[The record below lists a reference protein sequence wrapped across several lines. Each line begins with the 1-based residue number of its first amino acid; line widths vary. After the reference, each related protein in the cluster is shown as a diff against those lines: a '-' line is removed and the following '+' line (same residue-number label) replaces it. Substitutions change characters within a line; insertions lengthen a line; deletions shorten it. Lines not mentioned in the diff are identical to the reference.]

1 MFRRD
6 FLIAAGAAAASA
18 AGGKIRIGLL
28 GTQHSHAG
36 GKLKTLLDSPDYEVA
51 GVCEPDA
58 AVRKQRQAQDLYKEQ
73 RWLGE
78 EELLADRSIAVVAV
92 ETAVWDFMTFG
103 RKVIAAGKHLHL
115 EKPPTPK
122 MAEFRE
128 LVEEARR
135 KKLLLQTGYI
145 WRFHAGFAA
154 AMEAARQ
161 GWLGDVYMLRGT
173 INTDIDTR
181 ARGGLARYGG
191 GMMYELGSHLI
202 DRVVDLWGRPKEVKN
217 WLRHDTRTPDKLA
230 DNTLAVLEYEKSLAV
245 ISTSARMPGASQHR
259 SFELIGSEGAIVI
272 QPIEPGT
279 RMRVSMREARGP
291 YRAGWQYVE
300 MASQPRYVGDFRE
313 LARAIRTGAP
323 LKYSYEYELLVEETL
338 LRAAGEMI

>member
-1 MFRRD
+1 
-6 FLIAAGAAAASA
+6 
-18 AGGKIRIGLL
+18 
-28 GTQHSHAG
+28 
-36 GKLKTLLDSPDYEVA
+36 
-51 GVCEPDA
+51 
-58 AVRKQRQAQDLYKEQ
+58 
-73 RWLGE
+73 
-78 EELLADRSIAVVAV
+78 LLADRSIAVVAV

-128 LVEEARR
+128 LVEEARG

-145 WRFHAGFAA
+145 WRFHAGFTA

-173 INTDIDTR
+173 INTDIDTKAR
-181 ARGGLARYGG
+181 AAVGRYGG

-202 DRVVDLWGRPKEVKN
+202 DRVVDLWGRPKEVKS

-230 DNTLAVLEYEKSLAV
+230 DNTLAILEYDKSLAV

-259 SFELIGSEGAIVI
+259 SLELIGSEGAIVI

-291 YRAGWQYVE
+291 YRAGWQDVE

-313 LARAIRTGAP
+313 LARAIRTGTP
-323 LKYSYEYELLVEETL
+323 LKYSYDYELLVEETL

>member
-6 FLIAAGAAAASA
+6 FLIAAWATAAVSA
-18 AGGKIRIGLL
+18 AGKIRIGLL

-36 GKLKTLLDSPDYEVA
+36 GKLKVLLDSPDYEVA
-51 GVCEPDA
+51 GVCEPDVA
-58 AVRKQRQAQDLYKEQ
+58 ARNQRQGETLYKGQ
-73 RWLGE
+73 RWLSE
-78 EELLADRSIAVVAV
+78 EELLTDRSIAVVAV
-92 ETAVWDFMTFG
+92 ESAVWDFMPFG
-103 RKVIAAGKHLHL
+103 RKVITAGKHLHL
-115 EKPPTPK
+115 EKPPTPR

-128 LVEEARR
+128 LVEEART

-173 INTDIDTR
+173 INTDIDTKAR
-181 ARGGLARYGG
+181 AGVGRYAG

-202 DRVVDLWGRPKEVKN
+202 DRVVDLWGRPKNVKS
-217 WLRHDTRTPDKLA
+217 WLRHDTRIPDKLA

-259 SFELIGSEGAIVI
+259 SIRADRLGGSDRNSAD
-272 QPIEPGT
+272 
-279 RMRVSMREARGP
+279 
-291 YRAGWQYVE
+291 RAGNPDARQHAGGARSVPGGLAGHRDGQPASIRGRLPRPRKGDPDRRSVE
-300 MASQPRYVGDFRE
+300 VFVR
-313 LARAIRTGAP
+313 L
-323 LKYSYEYELLVEETL
+323 
-338 LRAAGEMI
+338 